1 MRNSE
6 SERQQ
11 RLHYQTIMKFFLLI
25 VLIGGSAWAQQSA
38 WSGNFNA
45 QGSMLTPAVVGST
58 SVALP
63 DPALLN
69 WKTDIG
75 HTPSPGS
82 VVTIG
87 NGTTGIC
94 APSGCTFTA
103 SQLSIAINSLSCGQT
118 LEMQNTVYMISG
130 SLTLNKVCDQAH
142 WITIERDTT
151 DSTFP
156 AEGTRVTPC
165 YSGIPSSAMTGMPA
179 YNCPSPARHMPLIQK
194 TAAGGAINIFGS
206 YYRFVGI
213 EWGRNNSYDLD
224 FGIITMNNNGVCAAP
239 DVTCMNAQPTN
250 NIFDRN
256 IIHGDAQR
264 QTVRAISL
272 GGTRWVAV
280 LDSYIYDIG
289 LTVSGGGGDAQPF
302 GWGNGK
308 FLTNEGFGK
317 FANNFESAST
327 MGNLFCGSFCEPL
340 SPSTGFD
347 GVPHDV
353 WFDQNWFY
361 KNPLWDTQMGQTQ
374 QLAQNIE
381 GVNYGPT
388 GDQEFV
394 LLPATMQLQ
403 VGQTI
408 TLQSLT
414 ANDSWSGIN
423 RSPAGTTTVTC
434 GSADCGSSSTSFTNI
449 GTGAYVSQN
458 QFKTTFTAPATV
470 PTGATVNVTR
480 SFSTGDGRLATLG
493 NSRTLSATSVFTI
506 VAGTPTPQI
515 VLSPKISDLQIQ
527 PSYSDAN
534 GNNRQFCLLFTA
546 ISNFTSASMAWK
558 VDGVA
563 NGDSTRGRMCSITSA
578 NCIAPGSNDQT
589 AAYCSGTAGT
599 TSQGTH
605 TISVSN
611 NPGVTDSSAINVSA
625 TAPIVGWDYRA
636 FTSKNG
642 FELKCGGRILLENFF
657 IENAWGSNGNGGGQG
672 GQFILIHPF
681 NQNGC
686 TGAGANCSDGNG
698 VNVGY
703 GPFNINDITIRYG
716 KGLHLGAGFVI
727 GGSNQTSGIRRVSVT
742 NVLGDDVSRIH
753 WSHGFASSYFATQ
766 ANSGPS
772 TVYTWESAI
781 NPMMSNVS
789 YRHVT
794 LVGDNPNTFGIN
806 QDVAQPKSINYTVQ
820 DSFFASPNSTTFL
833 NPNGGS
839 TNCNIASG
847 SGSSNS
853 EARALVPCF
862 NGYVFNHLA
871 LLDSTASPTVFLSSP
886 IWQPASTAVGFVNYN
901 GGNGGDYR
909 LCKGPNNPSSSCTA
923 ASVFAAGQANQ
934 ASDGT
939 DLGADISRI
948 NAVES
953 AVRSGVRTP

>member
-1 MRNSE
+1 MRNNGSGRQ
-6 SERQQ
+6 ER
-11 RLHYQTIMKFFLLI
+11 RHYQTIMKFFLLT
-25 VLIGGSAWAQQSA
+25 VLAATSAWGQQST
-38 WSGNFNA
+38 WSGNFNS
-45 QGSMLTPAVVGST
+45 QGAMLTPAVVGAT
-58 SVALP
+58 SVARP
-63 DPALLN
+63 DPALMN
-69 WKTDIG
+69 WKTDIA
-75 HTPSPGS
+75 HTPSPGG

-103 SQLSIAINSLSCGQT
+103 AQLSIVINSLACGQT
-118 LEMQNTVYMISG
+118 LEMQNTVYTISG
-130 SLTLNKVCDQAH
+130 SVTFNKACDQNH
-142 WITIERDTT
+142 WITIERDMT
-151 DSTFP
+151 DPNFP

-165 YSGIPSSAMTGMPA
+165 YSGMASTVLSGFPSYPCT
-179 YNCPSPARHMPLIQK
+179 SPARHMPYIQK
-194 TAAGGAINIFGS
+194 PTASAAINIFGS

-224 FGIITMNNNGVCAAP
+224 FGIISMNNNGVCTSP
-239 DVTCMNAQPTN
+239 DVVCMNAQPTN

-264 QTVRAISL
+264 QTVRAIGL

-280 LDSYIYDIG
+280 IDSYIYDIG
-289 LTVSGGGGDAQPF
+289 LTVSGGAGDAFPF
-302 GWGNGK
+302 AWGNGK

-317 FANNFESAST
+317 FTNNFSAAST
-327 MGNLFCGSFCEPL
+327 EGNLFCGSFSEPS
-340 SPSTGFD
+340 SPSTASD
-347 GVPHDV
+347 GIPHDV
-353 WFDQNWFY
+353 WFNQDWFY
-361 KNPLWDTQMGQTQ
+361 KNPLWDTQIGQTQ
-374 QLAQNIE
+374 QRAQNIE
-381 GVNYGPT
+381 GVNYGPA

-423 RSPAGTTTVTC
+423 RSPAGMTTLTC
-434 GSADCGSSSTSFTNI
+434 GSADCGSSSTTFTNV
-449 GTGAYVSQN
+449 GSGAYVSQN
-458 QFKTTFTAPATV
+458 QFKTSFTAPASV
-470 PTGATVNVTR
+470 PTGGTVSVTR

-493 NSRTLSATSVFTI
+493 NSRTLSANSVFTI
-506 VAGTPTPQI
+506 VSGTPTPQI
-515 VLSPKISDLQIQ
+515 TLSPKISDLQIQ

-546 ISNFTSASMAWK
+546 ISNFTSTSMAWK

-563 NGDSTRGRMCSITSA
+563 NGDLTRGRMCSITSA

-589 AAYCSGTAGT
+589 AAYCSGTAGAA
-599 TSQGTH
+599 SLGTH

-611 NPGVTDSSAINVSA
+611 NTGVTDSSVINVST
-625 TAPIVGWDYRA
+625 TAPDVEWDYRA

-672 GQFILIHPF
+672 GQLMLIHPF

-703 GPFNINDITIRYG
+703 GPFYIKDITIRYG

-727 GGSNQTSGIRRVSVT
+727 GGAANTLGMHRVSVT
-742 NVLGDDVSRIH
+742 NVLCDDCSKIH
-753 WSHGFASSYFATQ
+753 WSHGFASSYFVTQTGGASATVHSWQ
-766 ANSGPS
+766 SL
-772 TVYTWESAI
+772 T
-781 NPMMSNVS
+781 NPMIDNLS
-789 YRHVT
+789 YRHIT
-794 LVGDNPNTFGIN
+794 EVGDNLNTFGIAI
-806 QDVAQPKSINYTVQ
+806 DKAQPKPINFTMQ
-820 DSFFASPNSTTFL
+820 DSIFASPNSTTFA
-833 NPNGGS
+833 NPAGGS
-839 TNCNIASG
+839 TNCNTAGGNG
-847 SGSSNS
+847 SNNT
-853 EARALVPCF
+853 EVKALVPCF
-862 NGYVFNHLA
+862 NGYTFNHLA
-871 LLDSTASPTVFLSSP
+871 LLDSTASPSVFISSA
-886 IWQPASTAVGFVNYN
+886 IWQPAATAVGFVNYN

-909 LCKGPNNPSSSCTA
+909 LCKGLNNPSPLCSA
-923 ASVFAAGQANQ
+923 ASVFAAGQTNQ

-939 DLGADISRI
+939 DLGADITGI